1 VSFLGCFGLCE
12 FQVLSLLLKTQWQ
25 AKPIQPTAT
34 LPLDGMHFS
43 FFCKCVQQNR
53 LKQVAN
59 KQIELRQQILS

>member
-43 FFCKCVQQNR
+43 FFLQMCST
-53 LKQVAN
+53 
-59 KQIELRQQILS
+59 KQIKTGCKQTD

>member
-25 AKPIQPTAT
+25 AKPSQPTAT

-43 FFCKCVQQNR
+43 FFF
-53 LKQVAN
+53 AN
-59 KQIELRQQILS
+59 VFNKTD